1 MKKTFSILLLCCA
14 LSTYAQNRIGELFK
28 TMPDSLMPLLTT
40 NNRLDMIDFMDAGM
54 KARID
59 NLLNGESEM
68 TYLSADSLSIEM
80 SNSLDISL
88 FLVHSKET
96 YDSCH
101 QVICM
106 EARYKLSTS
115 AKTDISKQFFSV
127 NWQPLNYKMSSMN
140 RKRNSPVL
148 EQDEEVFSKQSFSR

>member
-1 MKKTFSILLLCCA
+1 MRRILSILLLCSA
-14 LSTYAQNRIGELFK
+14 LSIHAQNKIGELFK

-68 TYLSADSLSIEM
+68 TYLSADSLSIKM
-80 SNSLDISL
+80 SNSLDICM
-88 FLVHSKET
+88 FLIHTEET

-106 EARYKLSTS
+106 EAHYKLSTS
-115 AKTDISKQFFSV
+115 SQTDISHKFFSV
-127 NWQPLNYKMSSMN
+127 NWRPLNNGMILLN
-140 RKRNSPVL
+140 RKQRSSVL
-148 EQDEEVFSKQSFSR
+148 EQDEEVFSKQSINR

>member
-14 LSTYAQNRIGELFK
+14 LSTNAQNRIGELFK

-68 TYLSADSLSIEM
+68 TYLSADSLSIKM
-80 SNSLDISL
+80 SNSLDICM
-88 FLVHSKET
+88 FLIHTEET

-106 EARYKLSTS
+106 ETHYKLLTS
-115 AKTDISKQFFSV
+115 GKTDISRQFFSV
-127 NWQPLNYKMSSMN
+127 NWRPLNYKTSDIN

-148 EQDEEVFSKQSFSR
+148 EEDEEVFSKQPINR